1 MRFEHRGLAIL
12 RSHFEP
18 FPNPL
23 FSPEAF
29 LLFAFSL
36 PYTGNKL
43 LGGLQEF

>member
-1 MRFEHRGLAIL
+1 MLFERVGLAIL

-29 LLFAFSL
+29 LLFAFLL
-36 PYTGNKL
+36 PYLGNKL
-43 LGGLQEF
+43 LGGLQEL